1 MQRRSND
8 RYEDKDLNILFED
21 LKDEVLDYVVKKL
34 RYFKL
39 DAFEKIGII
48 ASLIGFAVI
57 VLVLAMGMLFFG
69 LFGAA
74 FFLGEILNSFA
85 AGFGILFGSI
95 FLCLIIVIL
104 CQKGIRRF
112 MLNKAIVIMRKIE
125 SNEEI

>member
-1 MQRRSND
+1 MQRKNSD
-8 RYEDKDLNILFED
+8 RYDDKDLNVLFED
-21 LKDEVLDYVVKKL
+21 LKVEVLDYVVKKI

-48 ASLIGFAVI
+48 ASLLGFAVI

-85 AGFGILFGSI
+85 AGFGILFGAI
-95 FLCLIIVIL
+95 FLCLIIIVL

-112 MLNKAIVIMRKIE
+112 LLNKAIVLMRKID